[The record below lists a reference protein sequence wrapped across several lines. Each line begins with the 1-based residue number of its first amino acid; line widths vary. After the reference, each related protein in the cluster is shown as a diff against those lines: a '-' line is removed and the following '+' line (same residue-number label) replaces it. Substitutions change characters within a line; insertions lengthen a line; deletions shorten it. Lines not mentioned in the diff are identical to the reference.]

1 MGSRI
6 TGKSFDINYGSE
18 LIQIK
23 SVTLSITDNSAT
35 AVTNGVP
42 DGYIAGGVGAEGS
55 IVLATKYFNKVI
67 EVARSYGSFRDM
79 PTADF
84 MFYANTGDEEQKI
97 EAFGC
102 KLKISELLNADK
114 SSDDETTHT
123 IDYVVTSPDFV
134 SINGVPY
141 LSATDTRNL
150 LNN

>member
-6 TGKSFDINYGSE
+6 TGKSFDVNFASE

-23 SVTLSITDNSAT
+23 SVTLTITDNSAT
-35 AVTNGVP
+35 ATTNGVP
-42 DGYIAGGVGAEGS
+42 DGYIAGSVSAEGS
-55 IVLATKYFNKVI
+55 ITVTSKYFNKLI
-67 EVARSYGSFRDM
+67 DIARVAGSFRNM
-79 PTADF
+79 PASDF

-102 KLKISELLNADK
+102 KLKISDLLNADK

-123 IDYVVTSPDFV
+123 IDYMVTSPDFV
-134 SINGVPY
+134 NINGVPY

-150 LNN
+150 LNS

>member
-6 TGKSFDINYGSE
+6 TGKSFDVNFAGE
-18 LIQIK
+18 LIQVK
-23 SVTLSITDNSAT
+23 SVTLTITDNSAT
-35 AVTNGVP
+35 ATTNGVP
-42 DGYIAGGVGAEGS
+42 DGHIAGSVSAEGAITLPS
-55 IVLATKYFNKVI
+55 KYFNKLI
-67 EVARSYGSFRDM
+67 DIARAVGSFRDM
-79 PTADF
+79 PAADF

-102 KLKISELLNADK
+102 KLKISDLLNADK

-123 IDYVVTSPDFV
+123 IDYMVTSPDFV

>member
-6 TGKSFDINYGSE
+6 TGKSFDVNFAAE

-23 SVTLSITDNSAT
+23 SVTLTITDNSAT
-35 AVTNGVP
+35 ATTNGVP
-42 DGYIAGGVGAEGS
+42 DGYIAGSVSAEGS
-55 IVLATKYFNKVI
+55 ITVTSKYFNKLI
-67 EVARSYGSFRDM
+67 DIARAAGSFRNM
-79 PTADF
+79 PTSDF

-102 KLKISELLNADK
+102 KLKISDLLNADK

-123 IDYVVTSPDFV
+123 IDYMVTSPDFV
-134 SINGVPY
+134 NINGVPY

-150 LNN
+150 LNS

>member
-6 TGKSFDINYGSE
+6 TGKSFDINLGGE
-18 LIQIK
+18 LIQVK
-23 SVTLSITDNSAT
+23 SVTLTITDNSAV
-35 AVTNGVP
+35 AATNGIP
-42 DGYIAGGVGAEGS
+42 DGYVDGSVTAEGAITVTS
-55 IVLATKYFNKVI
+55 KYFNKLI
-67 EVARSYGSFRDM
+67 DIARSAGSFRGM
-79 PTADF
+79 PVTDF
-84 MFYANTGDEEQKI
+84 LFYANTGDEAQKI

-102 KLKISELLNADK
+102 KLKISDLLNADK

-123 IDYVVTSPDFV
+123 IDYMVTSPDFV